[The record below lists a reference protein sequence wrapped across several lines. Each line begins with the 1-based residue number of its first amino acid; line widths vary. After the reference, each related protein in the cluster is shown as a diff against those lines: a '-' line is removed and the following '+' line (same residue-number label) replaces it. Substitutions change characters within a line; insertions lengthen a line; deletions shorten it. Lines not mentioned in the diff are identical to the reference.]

1 MYFALASIKTVC
13 PLYAQGA
20 LFIED
25 SSLEYQMSFSKRRIY
40 ASEHILLREEISRF
54 LESEVVPQL
63 ERWEEQGHAD
73 RKIWNQLGE
82 LGAMCPMIPENYGGP
97 GSDMRASAVIYEEMG
112 RCGVAGIG
120 GVYVHDIVAYYLL
133 NNGSEELKQHWLPKA
148 VAGETLFA
156 VAMTEPATGS
166 DLRGMRTRA
175 EKDGDEYVINGSKIF
190 ITNGITADAIAVA
203 CSTDP
208 TTERAGIS
216 LFLVESKSAGF
227 KRGRHLKKLGQK
239 SQDAAELFFED
250 VRVPAGNIIGQAN
263 RGLNLLMAELPFE
276 RLLIGLTALGSAKG
290 AYAETVTYVQ
300 QRKAFGKSVASF
312 QNTRFILADLRTQ
325 IEVGEAFVDRCVE
338 AHAQGELTTE
348 QASMC
353 KLWLTEMQD
362 KVVDACLQLHG
373 GYGYM
378 WEYPIAKRYADSR
391 VQRIYGGTSEIMK
404 ELISRSPT
412 LDS

>member
-1 MYFALASIKTVC
+1 
-13 PLYAQGA
+13 
-20 LFIED
+20 
-25 SSLEYQMSFSKRRIY
+25 MSFNKRLIY
-40 ASEHILLREEISRF
+40 GPEHNLLRDEIRRF

-73 RKIWNQLGE
+73 SDVWNRLGD
-82 LGAMCPMIPENYGGP
+82 LGAMCPMVPETYGGP
-97 GSDMRASAVIYEEMG
+97 GSDMRACAVIYEEMG
-112 RCGVAGIG
+112 RCGVAGVG
-120 GVYVHDIVAYYLL
+120 GVGVHDIVAYYLL

-148 VAGETLFA
+148 VAGEALFA
-156 VAMTEPATGS
+156 VAMTEPAAGS
-166 DLRGMRTRA
+166 DLRGVRTRA
-175 EKDGDEYVINGSKIF
+175 ELDGDEYVINGSKIF
-190 ITNGITADAIAVA
+190 ITNGITADAIAVV
-203 CSTDP
+203 CRTDP
-208 TTERAGIS
+208 SAERGGIS
-216 LFLVESKSAGF
+216 LIMVETNREGF

-250 VRVPAGNIIGQAN
+250 VRVPASNVIGEEN

-276 RLLIGLTALGSAKG
+276 RLLIGLTALGAAKG
-290 AYAETVTYVQ
+290 AYAETVAYVQ
-300 QRKAFGKSVASF
+300 DRRAFGQTVASF
-312 QNTRFILADLRTQ
+312 QNTRYTLADLRTQ

-338 AHAQGELTTE
+338 AHAQRELTTE

-391 VQRIYGGTSEIMK
+391 VQRIYGCLLYTSPSPRDAT
-404 ELISRSPT
+404 LSRMPS
-412 LDS
+412 SA